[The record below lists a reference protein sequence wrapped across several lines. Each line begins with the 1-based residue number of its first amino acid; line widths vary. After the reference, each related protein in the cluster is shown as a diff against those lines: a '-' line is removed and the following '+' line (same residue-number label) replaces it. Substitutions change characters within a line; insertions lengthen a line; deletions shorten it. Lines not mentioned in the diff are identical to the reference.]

1 MGERDLHRD
10 LPAPYVS
17 PWSLLARD
25 LGAVLAS
32 QRLAIWSLWRRNRQG
47 LLPLPLFW
55 PSSAAALF
63 WPLLL
68 GLLLAALLLWSRL
81 PSPRMPSTAVEQPA
95 VEQIANEQIANEQ
108 LDGVG
113 AAAGMSLPGPNGV
126 QGEDP
131 VTVPLPA
138 ATSLEDDPD
147 RSQDQG
153 DGDGEEELPPP
164 PPSHLDP
171 FADRDPGALLGD
183 ARVEE
188 DSRLLVLV
196 LPRGWRGEPPEERQR
211 LAQLWRDRAL
221 DLGYERLVLEDGEAR
236 QLAHSARVGSGM
248 ILLASPQPADVRGS

>member
-55 PSSAAALF
+55 PSSVAALF

-68 GLLLAALLLWSRL
+68 GLLLAALLLLSRL
-81 PSPRMPSTAVEQPA
+81 PSPRVPSTAV
-95 VEQIANEQIANEQ
+95 EQ

-131 VTVPLPA
+131 VPVPLPA
-138 ATSLEDDPD
+138 ARSLEDDPD

-183 ARVEE
+183 ARVDE

-221 DLGYERLVLEDGEAR
+221 DLGYERLVLEDGDAR